1 MECTARTPPAR
12 SLRLVPM
19 GGGFKHRGAA
29 VGVPDGG
36 AKGVGVPPTDRLGH
50 HRRAQHRRGR
60 QRASVPAPDTVAAAT
75 LAGRGTRVAAAL
87 APRRAPPRAPSAG
100 QGGGDGSSTRCR
112 RRWASAPTWT
122 TGPARAAPMA
132 VLWPR
137 QAVTAKGCGGGSSR
151 LQGRPQAPPVQRR
164 VAASGPHQ
172 AGRLPRRI
180 FFTLAAPAAV
190 SRRGA
195 AVARRTATLA
205 HRVAASRVDVA
216 ARRWRRWQPLPLSQ
230 CRCCR
235 LAGRRSRCCGCRG
248 AGEGGSLTRPVEGR

>member
-1 MECTARTPPAR
+1 MHGAHTTRPVVTTGAN
-12 SLRLVPM
+12 
-19 GGGFKHRGAA
+19 GRGVQA
-29 VGVPDGG
+29 P
-36 AKGVGVPPTDRLGH
+36 
-50 HRRAQHRRGR
+50 RRGR
-60 QRASVPAPDTVAAAT
+60 RRAGWRRERGRCPPHRPARPPP
-75 LAGRGTRVAAAL
+75 
-87 APRRAPPRAPSAG
+87 PRTAPPRPAARQRPCPRHCGRGDPCRSRHARRGSARTAASAASSAIR
-100 QGGGDGSSTRCR
+100 GSGWRRREPHQRR
-112 RRWASAPTWT
+112 RRWESAPTWM

-205 HRVAASRVDVA
+205 HRVAASRVDAA